1 MASSLITPVGVI
13 CFPTLFEARAA
24 VTGQEPRFNLI
35 LLFDEAAQKTA
46 EFKALQD
53 EIMVAAK
60 EKFGAKLP
68 GNLRMPIRKAEE
80 KEDYEGFE
88 PGKVFISP
96 WTKQRPGLVDGNNQ
110 EIHTKDEVWA
120 GQLGRAYIRP
130 FGYDTSGNKG
140 VGLMLEH
147 VQIVKKNMPRI
158 DGRKA
163 ATAVFG
169 AAPSEYADADAD
181 I

>member
-1 MASSLITPVGVI
+1 MASSLITPVGLL
-13 CFPTLFEARAA
+13 CFPNLFEARSP
-24 VTGQEPRFNLI
+24 VQGQEARFNCI
-35 LLFDEAAQKTA
+35 LLFDEAQQRTT

-53 EIMVAAK
+53 EIMVAAR
-60 EKFGAKLP
+60 EQFGNKLP

-80 KEDYEGFE
+80 KQDYEGFE

-96 WTKQRPGLVDGNNQ
+96 WSKQRPGLVDGSNQ
-110 EIHTKDEVWA
+110 EIHVKDDVWA
-120 GQLGRAYIRP
+120 GQLARAYIRP

-147 VQIVKKNMPRI
+147 VQIVKKDMPRI

-169 AAPSEYADADAD
+169 TYADASDD

>member
-1 MASSLITPVGVI
+1 MANSLITPTGVL
-13 CFPTLFEARAA
+13 CFPTLFTARAA
-24 VTGQEPRFNLI
+24 VPGQEPRFNGI

-46 EFKALQD
+46 EFKALQN
-53 EIMVAAK
+53 EIMVAAT

-68 GNLRMPIRKAEE
+68 SNLRMPIRNASE
-80 KEDYEGFE
+80 KSEYAGFE
-88 PGKVFISP
+88 DGKVFIAP
-96 WTKQRPGLVDGNNQ
+96 WSKQKPGLVDNNNN
-110 EIHTKDEVWA
+110 EIHVADDVWA
-120 GQLGRAYIRP
+120 GQLARMYIRP

-158 DGRKA
+158 DGRKS

-169 AAPSEYADADAD
+169 AVADADD
-181 I
+181 EI